1 MFSAVCGLCCER
13 NRQNVHRPHGSRNG
27 HVKFSGS
34 GNSSDDVQEPPSSRN
49 KSKSVFSN
57 ILPEAITAGASFVGQ
72 SFNQAQ
78 ADEEKEQRK
87 NLKEIK
93 SIAKRLEGP
102 VQKYPRS
109 GKGLFKKMQD
119 RYVACIPGEGDGGDE
134 EIALWKN
141 GTLAYW
147 ECPASFKQD
156 AAPKGFVTL
165 LRIAKVWV
173 SKDDARGRS
182 VIVKH
187 KRGDEMQE
195 LVLCFPT
202 KRDAEEWSYAL
213 WEFISKLRGQS
224 NVSLGSTY
232 CD

>member
-1 MFSAVCGLCCER
+1 LCCER
-13 NRQNVHRPHGSRNG
+13 NRQNVHRPHA
-27 HVKFSGS
+27 HVKFAAS
-34 GNSSDDVQEPPSSRN
+34 GNSSDDGQAPPSSRN
-49 KSKSVFSN
+49 SNAMGKSFMENV
-57 ILPEAITAGASFVGQ
+57 LPEAITGAASFAGQ
-72 SFNQAQ
+72 SFDQAQ
-78 ADEEKEQRK
+78 ADAEKEQRK

-119 RYVACIPGEGDGGDE
+119 RYVACIPGEGTAGDD
-134 EIALWKN
+134 EIALWKS

-147 ECPASFKQD
+147 ECPASFKQS

-195 LVLCFPT
+195 LVLCLPT
-202 KRDAEEWSYAL
+202 KREAEEWSYAL

-224 NVSLGSTY
+224 NVSIGSTY